1 MSEPVATTYL
11 GSATVLIESLGLRIL
26 TDPVLDAAG
35 TAWQLNKRLASPSL
49 AYVNQQG
56 AALPVSALPPIDL
69 VLLSHDQHRD
79 NLDRAGLE
87 LARRAGQVITTPAGA
102 QRLVARGLTQ
112 VRGLEPGESIE
123 VPIRDGHDGPLRVT
137 ATPARHGRNGTRWI
151 TGDVIGFMLRHP
163 RWGRTYITGDTVWFD
178 GLEAL
183 RSSEP
188 LDRMFVHLGAARFG
202 RGWLRCLHWSMS
214 VQEAVRLT
222 NTLQPRRVVPIHFE
236 GWSHFTEGR
245 AEVARA
251 FAHAGLA
258 DRLVWLPRGER
269 VAQLG

>member
-1 MSEPVATTYL
+1 MSESVATTYL
-11 GSATVLIESLGLRIL
+11 GSATVLIEALGLRIL

-35 TAWQLNKRLASPSL
+35 TTWQLNRRLALPSL
-49 AYVNQQG
+49 AYINQQG
-56 AALPVSALPPIDL
+56 AALPASALPPIDL

-79 NLDRAGLE
+79 NLDSAGLA
-87 LARRAGQVITTPAGA
+87 LARTARQVITTRAGA
-102 QRLVARGLTQ
+102 RRLADRGLTQ

-123 VPIRDGHDGPLRVT
+123 VPSRDGHGAPLHVT
-137 ATPARHGRNGTRWI
+137 ATPARHGRSGTQWI
-151 TGDVIGFMLRHP
+151 AGDVIGFMLRHR
-163 RWGRTYITGDTVWFD
+163 RWGCTYITGDTVWFD

-202 RGWLRCLHWSMS
+202 RGLLRCLHWSMN
-214 VQEAVRLT
+214 VAETVRLT
-222 NTLQPRRVVPIHFE
+222 QALQPRQVVPIHFE

-245 AEVARA
+245 DEVEQA
-251 FAHAGLA
+251 FAQAGLT

-269 VAQLG
+269 VTQGG